1 MPGAGDGSSISM
13 ARAFGN
19 CNLVEA
25 INAIAEGDGEAM
37 RRLYEA
43 TASEL
48 YAICFAVVRNREV
61 AEDLLQEAY
70 TKVWNRAAGYD
81 PEKGSPMVWLSFIA
95 RNSAIDRVRARSR
108 RPVVCDHPLVM
119 IADDADLSDER
130 MIREEEA
137 DSLWREIDGLADP
150 EQTYIRNAYL
160 HGLTYSQVAEKAGVP
175 LGTVK
180 TRIRRGL
187 TALRVTVRRDCH

>member
-1 MPGAGDGSSISM
+1 M
-13 ARAFGN
+13 AALTG
-19 CNLVEA
+19 
-25 INAIAEGDGEAM
+25 IADRDSEAM

-48 YAICFAVVRNREV
+48 YAICFAVVRNRE
-61 AEDLLQEAY
+61 ATEDVLQEVY

-95 RNSAIDRVRARSR
+95 RNSAIDRVRARGR
-108 RPVVCDHPLVM
+108 RPTVNDYPLVLV
-119 IADDADLSDER
+119 ADEAALTDER
-130 MIREEEA
+130 LIREEEA
-137 DSLWREIDGLADP
+137 ENLRREIDALSDP
-150 EQTYIRNAYL
+150 EQSYIRSAYL
-160 HGLTYSQVAEKAGVP
+160 RGLTYSQVADEAGVP

-187 TALRVTVRRDCH
+187 MALRAQVTRD